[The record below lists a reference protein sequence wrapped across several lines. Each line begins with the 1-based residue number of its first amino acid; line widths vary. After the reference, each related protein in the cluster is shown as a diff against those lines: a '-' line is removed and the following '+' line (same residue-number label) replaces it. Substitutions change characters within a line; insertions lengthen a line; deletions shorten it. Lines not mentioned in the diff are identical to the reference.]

1 MGPLLLLRTTRTART
16 LAAAGGAVLLLCSAA
31 PAPLIAQGTPGAAAS
46 PQAGAIARTYQPA
59 ADRLIGAALRDSA
72 AYQRLQELV
81 DTFGPRFSGTASLER
96 AIDWALAEMKKDGLQ
111 NVRGERVMV
120 PHWVR
125 GAESATLVK
134 PRRQRLHML
143 GLGGSVGTP
152 PQGVTA
158 EVLVVT
164 SFDDLT
170 RRAAEARGRIVLFDV
185 PFTTYG
191 ETVRYRRDGASAAAK
206 VGAVASL
213 IRSVTPHSLQT
224 PHTGGMVYDSTVARR
239 IPHAALTVE
248 DAMLL
253 HRLQDAGERP
263 VVTLTMGARM
273 LPDVPSRNV
282 VAEVVGAERPDEV
295 VVLGGHID
303 SWDIGQGAMDDGG
316 GSVAAWEAVRLIK
329 ELGLRPR
336 RTVRVVLWTNE
347 ENGLRGGRGY
357 RDAHAADVDKHVLA
371 IESDAGVFRPT
382 GFGFVGSDSGL
393 AVARQVGALLKRIG
407 ADSVARGEGGADI
420 SPLTELGVPGMGL
433 QVDGTRYFW
442 YHHTDADMLDK
453 LDPADVARCVATM
466 AVMAYVVAD
475 LPDRLPR
482 GASPATSPTR

>member
-1 MGPLLLLRTTRTART
+1 
-16 LAAAGGAVLLLCSAA
+16 
-31 PAPLIAQGTPGAAAS
+31 
-46 PQAGAIARTYQPA
+46 
-59 ADRLIGAALRDSA
+59 
-72 AYQRLQELV
+72 
-81 DTFGPRFSGTASLER
+81 
-96 AIDWALAEMKKDGLQ
+96 
-111 NVRGERVMV
+111 
-120 PHWVR
+120 
-125 GAESATLVK
+125 
-134 PRRQRLHML
+134 
-143 GLGGSVGTP
+143 
-152 PQGVTA
+152 
-158 EVLVVT
+158 
-164 SFDDLT
+164 
-170 RRAAEARGRIVLFDV
+170 
-185 PFTTYG
+185 
-191 ETVRYRRDGASAAAK
+191 
-206 VGAVASL
+206 
-213 IRSVTPHSLQT
+213 
-224 PHTGGMVYDSTVARR
+224 
-239 IPHAALTVE
+239 
-248 DAMLL
+248 
-253 HRLQDAGERP
+253 
-263 VVTLTMGARM
+263 
-273 LPDVPSRNV
+273 
-282 VAEVVGAERPDEV
+282 
-295 VVLGGHID
+295 
-303 SWDIGQGAMDDGG
+303 
-316 GSVAAWEAVRLIK
+316 VRLIK

-407 ADSVARGEGGADI
+407 ADSVAMGEGGADI

>member
-1 MGPLLLLRTTRTART
+1 
-16 LAAAGGAVLLLCSAA
+16 
-31 PAPLIAQGTPGAAAS
+31 
-46 PQAGAIARTYQPA
+46 
-59 ADRLIGAALRDSA
+59 
-72 AYQRLQELV
+72 
-81 DTFGPRFSGTASLER
+81 
-96 AIDWALAEMKKDGLQ
+96 
-111 NVRGERVMV
+111 
-120 PHWVR
+120 
-125 GAESATLVK
+125 
-134 PRRQRLHML
+134 
-143 GLGGSVGTP
+143 VGTP

-164 SFDDLT
+164 SSDDLT

-185 PFTTYG
+185 PFTTYD

-224 PHTGGMVYDSTVARR
+224 PHTGSMVYDSTVARR

-253 HRLQDAGERP
+253 HRLQDAGEHP
-263 VVTLTMGARM
+263 VVTLTMGART
-273 LPDVPSRNV
+273 LPDAPSRNV

-303 SWDIGQGAMDDGG
+303 SWDVGQGAMDDGG
-316 GSVAAWEAVRLIK
+316 GSVAAWEAVRLINQ
-329 ELGLRPR
+329 LGLKPR

-357 RDAHAADVDKHVLA
+357 RDAHAAHAAHAAKHVLA
-371 IESDAGVFRPT
+371 IESDGGVFRPT
-382 GFGFVGSDSGL
+382 GFGYVGSDSGL

-407 ADSVARGEGGADI
+407 ADSVAMGEGGADI
-420 SPLTELGVPGMGL
+420 SPLTDLGVPGMGL
-433 QVDGTRYFW
+433 EVDGTRYFW

-475 LPDRLPR
+475 MPDPLPR
-482 GASPATSPTR
+482 GASPGAVPTR